1 MAIDQQALFF
11 QSCEDASMRLKDK
24 VSLVTGASRGIGR
37 AIAMTL
43 AREGSDVIVNYAQ
56 SKAKAGEVVSEILGM
71 GRRAISIQADVMN
84 KERVD
89 EMVSQVI
96 REFGK
101 IDVLVNNAG
110 IVWKPSKFLETSK
123 EEWERVL
130 GVNLLGTYYCIQASA
145 PHMIDRRYGK
155 IINISSL
162 AGIGTTFLE
171 QAAYGPSKAAVINLT
186 KRLSYELG
194 KYNINVNAIAPGLV
208 RTEILSSGRSKA
220 AVERSFKEIAKLAAL
235 RRVGEPQDIANV
247 AIFLASDESSF
258 ITGQVLVADGGRF
271 NFLSHSV

>member
-1 MAIDQQALFF
+1 
-11 QSCEDASMRLKDK
+11 MRLKDK

-43 AREGSDVIVNYAQ
+43 AREGSDVIVNYAK

-71 GRRAISIQADVMN
+71 GRRAISIQADVMY

-89 EMVSQVI
+89 EMVSKVI

-101 IDVLVNNAG
+101 MDVLVNNAG

-145 PHMIDRRYGK
+145 PYMIDRRYGK

-247 AIFLASDESSF
+247 ALFLASDESSF

-271 NFLSHSV
+271 NFLSHGV